1 MFVLAQLTDPH
12 LGPLPHVRK
21 RDLTFKQR
29 IGLFN
34 WHRNRAHAFDGEI
47 LEALIEDIRAHKPDH
62 IAVTGDLVNI
72 ALSTEFHAARD
83 WLASLGDT
91 DDVTV
96 IPGNHDTYIA
106 GAFNELSEIW
116 RDFMSH
122 DEGIGEAADFPFIRR
137 RGPVALI
144 GLSSA
149 VATAPFMATGRF
161 LPDQAKALGQHL
173 ARLGDEGCFRV
184 VMIHHPPI
192 SGLSAWTRRL
202 IGADLVRA
210 EIARHG
216 AELVLHG
223 HNHRMQISRLAGS
236 NGDVPVVGAAAASIA
251 PRPNRSGGAYHL
263 FKIENAGG
271 QFTCTMSERGIR
283 QAGGK
288 VETLSQRTLIGG

>member
-1 MFVLAQLTDPH
+1 MFVLAQLSDPH
-12 LGPLPHVRK
+12 LGPLPQMRQ

-72 ALSTEFHAARD
+72 ALSAEFLAARD
-83 WLASLGDT
+83 WLASFGSPDG
-91 DDVTV
+91 VTV
-96 IPGNHDTYIA
+96 IPGNHDAYIA
-106 GAFNELSEIW
+106 GAFDELSEIW

-122 DEGIGEAADFPFIRR
+122 DEGTGETADFPFIRR

-173 ARLGDEGCFRV
+173 ARLGDEECFRI

-192 SGLSAWTRRL
+192 AGLSAWTRRL

-236 NGDVPVVGAAAASIA
+236 NGDVPVVGATAASSA
-251 PRPNRSGGAYHL
+251 PRPNSSGGAYHL
-263 FKIENAGG
+263 FQIENTDG
-271 QFTCTMSERGIR
+271 QFTCAMSERGVR
-283 QAGGK
+283 QAGGE
-288 VETLSQRTLIGG
+288 VETLSQRVLIGG